1 MIVRFVLALLML
13 GTLAAL
19 LYVKESDNGAA
30 GETAGADAPIAEPGF
45 AARHAVL
52 IETGEDGE
60 ALYRLT
66 ANQMDQPQPQGMI
79 YLTDPQLDYQPEA
92 GNHWHLR
99 ALHGQLPQD
108 ARTAELSGMVH
119 AEGRPEG
126 SGAPLHFDTD
136 EVQIDMVANVATSE
150 DDVSVDWDGNRLL
163 GRGMT
168 ADLNNYQ
175 LQLQA
180 DVHGT
185 LTP

>member
-1 MIVRFVLALLML
+1 
-13 GTLAAL
+13 
-19 LYVKESDNGAA
+19 
-30 GETAGADAPIAEPGF
+30 
-45 AARHAVL
+45 
-52 IETGEDGE
+52 
-60 ALYRLT
+60 
-66 ANQMDQPQPQGMI
+66 
-79 YLTDPQLDYQPEA
+79 
-92 GNHWHLR
+92 
-99 ALHGQLPQD
+99 
-108 ARTAELSGMVH
+108 MVH

-185 LTP
+185 LTH